1 MTITLPT
8 NPAPREAT
16 PFRVDFGGVLTPFLG
31 GPVTSIGR
39 LGTRLALRVLYPP
52 IRGTIARQFQARLLR
67 GLQERVLLPW
77 PLLDLDP
84 GSPPNP
90 QIEALSSGTA
100 ISLKGLG
107 AGYIYLEGQPI
118 SIVHAG
124 RRYMHIITGN
134 GSADGSGE
142 AAIGIY
148 PPSRVTYSV
157 NDTVEIEA
165 PKIEGLVNPGEEHS
179 WGYALEHTME
189 FAFTVVETA

>member
-31 GPVTSIGR
+31 GPVQSIGR
-39 LGTRLALRVLYPP
+39 IGTRLGLRVLFPP

-77 PLLDLDP
+77 PLLEFDP

-90 QIEALSSGTA
+90 QINALSSGTA
-100 ISLKGLG
+100 ISVKGLG
-107 AGYIYLEGQPI
+107 AGYVYQEGQPL
-118 SIVHAG
+118 SVVHGG
-124 RRYMHIITGN
+124 RRYTHIMSG
-134 GSADGSGE
+134 GGAADGSGV

-148 PPSRVTYSV
+148 PPSRVTYAV
-157 NDTVEIEA
+157 NDTVEIEE
-165 PKIEGLVNPGEEHS
+165 PKIEGLVNPGEEWS
-179 WGYALEHTME
+179 WGYALEHTMD